1 MASTFSSFRKIFMS
15 VIRDRCEYDAEFSAK
30 SSICSSTTA
39 GRSLLSCRSQHSVTA
54 RRGQLLASRVS
65 LADNRE
71 KQKGGLYFDKLMED
85 SVSEFDN
92 SPVSN
97 KSSRSMRRAVAPPGL
112 SQIQQRQ
119 QKNLKNSLGMS
130 THSKHSLSSDKQSR
144 RVPDLLSQ
152 SLHQS
157 SKNVDLVNRRQ
168 SYTPSR
174 LNMTRAQ
181 SMRKQLSKLSK
192 LRDDHEESAASLDT
206 NFQKQGSSGNYFEKL
221 CWACDH
227 LNYPFE
233 YADIVGSQFLGFE
246 SATPITHVD
255 GHVPTM
261 DELVEFLALA
271 FIAITDHAD
280 LVTIFLDDFHWVD
293 AFSWK
298 IFRVLCKKANKLIL
312 LSATRSH
319 DKQALRRM
327 STAASQEPQLQSQM
341 IEISLGPLDFS
352 EIRELM
358 AVVLDYKKSSIPDG
372 LCTDIFQRTGGLPVY
387 VVQVIENIKRKQ
399 TVEIVDGI
407 LKWTTE
413 GLVEK
418 VSFPLNHFIPATVT
432 TLIQLLIFIHRE
444 KWHQVRTEQLLK
456 KLS

>member
-1 MASTFSSFRKIFMS
+1 MS
-15 VIRDRCEYDAEFSAK
+15 VIRDRCEYDAEFTAK

-39 GRSLLSCRSQHSVTA
+39 GRSLMSNRSHNTVNT

-65 LADNRE
+65 LADNRG
-71 KQKGGLYFDKLMED
+71 KQPGGLYFEKVTED
-85 SVSEFDN
+85 SVSEFDC

-97 KSSRSMRRAVAPPGL
+97 KSNRSMRRVVAPPGL
-112 SQIQQRQ
+112 SQIRQRQ
-119 QKNLKNSLGMS
+119 HQNLKNSLGMS
-130 THSKHSLSSDKQSR
+130 THSRQSNGSDKGVR
-144 RVPDLLSQ
+144 RKSDLLSQ

-157 SKNVDLVNRRQ
+157 DQSTDMPNRRQ
-168 SYTPSR
+168 SFTPR
-174 LNMTRAQ
+174 FNMMRMQ
-181 SMRKQLSKLSK
+181 SIRKQPSKLSK
-192 LRDDHEESAASLDT
+192 LRDDCEESVASLDT
-206 NFQKQGSSGNYFEKL
+206 NFIKQGLSGDYFEKL
-221 CWACDH
+221 CWACDQI
-227 LNYPFE
+227 NYPFE
-233 YADIVGSQFLGFE
+233 YADIVGSQFLGLE
-246 SATPITHVD
+246 SATPVTHVD

-271 FIAITDHAD
+271 FIAIIDHAD

-327 STAASQEPQLQSQM
+327 STAATQEPQLQSQM

-358 AVVLDYKKSSIPDG
+358 AVVLDHKKSSIPDA

-387 VVQVIENIKRKQ
+387 VVQVLENIKRKQ
-399 TVEIVDGI
+399 TVELVDGT

-413 GLVEK
+413 GLIEK
-418 VSFPLNHFIPATVT
+418 VSIPPNQIIQISGILTFFGLHFGY
-432 TLIQLLIFIHRE
+432 F
-444 KWHQVRTEQLLK
+444 
-456 KLS
+456 